1 MATFITMVKF
11 TETGVQGIRETT
23 KRAAAF
29 KTAAKKMG
37 VKVIGT
43 YWTLGKFDG
52 LMVFSAPDPET
63 GTAAM
68 LRLASEGNV
77 TTTTVRAFE
86 AAEMEKIVG
95 LM

>member
-11 TETGVQGIRETT
+11 TEKGVQDVRDTT

-43 YWTLGKFDG
+43 YWTLGKYDG
-52 LMVFSAPDPET
+52 MMVFSAPDMET

-68 LRLASEGNV
+68 LKLASEGNV
-77 TTTTVRAFE
+77 TTTTVRAYE
-86 AAEMEKIVG
+86 ASEMEKIVG
-95 LM
+95 LL

>member
-11 TETGVQGIRETT
+11 TEKGVQEVRETT

-52 LMVFSAPDPET
+52 VMVFSAPDDET

-68 LRLASEGNV
+68 LRLASEGYV
-77 TTTTVRAFE
+77 TTSTVRAFE
-86 AAEMEKIVG
+86 AGEMEKVLG
-95 LM
+95 LG

>member
-1 MATFITMVKF
+1 MATFITMFKF
-11 TETGVQGIRETT
+11 TETGLQGIRETT

-29 KTAAKKMG
+29 KTAVKKTG
-37 VKVIGT
+37 IKIIGT

-52 LMVFSAPDPET
+52 LIVFSAPDPET
-63 GTAAM
+63 ATAAM
-68 LRLASEGNV
+68 LRLASQGNV

-86 AAEMEKIVG
+86 AGEMEKILG